1 LTGLATEGQLRIL
14 AVFLVV
20 VMTIV
25 LVSVAVLLWIT
36 EERILTE
43 IRELDRKLR
52 FLLRNRE

>member
-1 LTGLATEGQLRIL
+1 MEGQVRIL

-25 LVSVAVLLWIT
+25 LVSVAILLWIT

-52 FLLRNRE
+52 FLLRNRQ